1 MNFDSSVI
9 VTAIFELENNQARS
23 VCASDL
29 RISGRGEILVS
40 GLKSQTETTKVQ
52 VKRDIYKLTFLTAE
66 AHFRPLLVN
75 TYDLR
80 EPS

>member
-29 RISGRGEILVS
+29 RISGRGDWI
-40 GLKSQTETTKVQ
+40 
-52 VKRDIYKLTFLTAE
+52 
-66 AHFRPLLVN
+66 
-75 TYDLR
+75 
-80 EPS
+80 